1 MVDRTSS
8 GQKSTR
14 LKDAASLLL
23 KGATLINEPCPKCR
37 GVQVKFKNKNI
48 CVNCDDSKSVSGL
61 VPQAIPSVGKAS
73 KPRGSERIP
82 SSIIEGKIVLLIQE
96 LRDENDLSIQK
107 AKTDLL
113 ETYLR
118 ILDKI
123 QGLDKWKNEEQ
134 VS

>member
-1 MVDRTSS
+1 MVDRPSND
-8 GQKSTR
+8 QKSAK

-23 KGATLINEPCPKCR
+23 KGASLTNEPCPKCR

-48 CVNCDDSKSVSGL
+48 CVNCDDSKSSSGL
-61 VPQAIPSVGKAS
+61 VPQPALSVGKAL

-82 SSIIEGKIVLLIQE
+82 SSIIEEKIVLLIQE
-96 LRDENDLSIQK
+96 LRDESDLSIQK

-118 ILDKI
+118 ILEKI
-123 QGLDKWKNEEQ
+123 QALDKSKSHE
-134 VS
+134 

>member
-1 MVDRTSS
+1 MVDRPSND
-8 GQKSTR
+8 QKSAK

-23 KGATLINEPCPKCR
+23 KGASLTNEPCPKCR

-48 CVNCDDSKSVSGL
+48 CVNCDDSKSSSVL
-61 VPQAIPSVGKAS
+61 VPQPAPSVGKAL

-82 SSIIEGKIVLLIQE
+82 SSIIEEKIVLLIQE
-96 LRDENDLSIQK
+96 LRDESDLSIQK

-118 ILDKI
+118 ILEKT
-123 QGLDKWKNEEQ
+123 QALDKSESHE
-134 VS
+134 